1 MDEFN
6 VAVSILYV
14 SGGEMTT
21 SDVKSGSAGN
31 NVGG

>member
-14 SGGEMTT
+14 SGGEMT